1 MTTRPANVP
10 TEPRAFVAW
19 ENRRKARYELIGG
32 EVRLM
37 AGGSRAHD
45 VVAGNLLAALHLAL
59 RGKDCDVHGSNLKVV
74 SPAGMV
80 TYPDVFVRCGPLAD
94 EAIECQDPVVVFEVL
109 SPSTRS
115 EDLVRKRWGYQ
126 AIPTLAHLVYV
137 DAARVRHRDRD
148 PRPGRPLVE
157 PVPRPARRDARPG
170 GPGHRAGATR
180 DLRLDPRRRRLTR
193 GAGGV
198 PFEKVPGTAAG
209 NLSLKRSRKASE
221 AFRFQKGVRTVGTF
235 FLACRPA

>member
-1 MTTRPANVP
+1 MSGRIAKAP
-10 TEPRAFVAW
+10 TEPRAFIAW

-45 VVAGNLLAALHLAL
+45 LVAGNILAALHPML
-59 RGKDCDVHGSNLKVV
+59 RRRNCDVHRSNFKVV

-94 EAIECQDPVVVFEVL
+94 EATECADPVVVFEVL

-115 EDLVRKRWGYQ
+115 EDLVRKRWAYQ

-137 DAARVRHRDRD
+137 DAARS
-148 PRPGRPLVE
+148 E
-157 PVPRPARRDARPG
+157 IEI
-170 GPGHRAGATR
+170 ATR
-180 DLRLDPRRRRLTR
+180 APDGRWWSMFLHSLTERLRLEALELDLALADVY
-193 GAGGV
+193 AG
-198 PFEKVPGTAAG
+198 TQAA
-209 NLSLKRSRKASE
+209 RS
-221 AFRFQKGVRTVGTF
+221 
-235 FLACRPA
+235 

>member
-1 MTTRPANVP
+1 VTTRLANVP
-10 TEPRAFVAW
+10 TEPQAFVAW

-37 AGGSRAHD
+37 AGGSGAHD
-45 VVAGNLLAALHLAL
+45 VVAGNILAALHRAL
-59 RGKDCDVHGSNLKVV
+59 RGSDCDVHGSNLKIV

-94 EAIECQDPVVVFEVL
+94 EAIECHDPVVVFEVL

-137 DAARVRHRDRD
+137 DAARLRI
-148 PRPGRPLVE
+148 E
-157 PVPRPARRDARPG
+157 I
-170 GPGHRAGATR
+170 ATR
-180 DLRLDPRRRRLTR
+180 APESRWWSVFLDRLEETLSL
-193 GAGGV
+193 
-198 PFEKVPGTAAG
+198 EKVGIG
-209 NLSLKRSRKASE
+209 L
-221 AFRFQKGVRTVGTF
+221 TVGEIYASTRV
-235 FLACRPA
+235 ARG

>member
-1 MTTRPANVP
+1 MTTRLANAP
-10 TEPRAFVAW
+10 TEPQAFVAW

-45 VVAGNLLAALHLAL
+45 VVAGNILTALHVAL
-59 RGKDCDVHGSNLKVV
+59 RNTDCDVHGSNLKVV
-74 SPAGMV
+74 SQAGMV

-94 EAIECQDPVVVFEVL
+94 EAIECGDPEVVFEVL

-137 DAARVRHRDRD
+137 DAARVRI
-148 PRPGRPLVE
+148 E
-157 PVPRPARRDARPG
+157 I
-170 GPGHRAGATR
+170 ATR
-180 DLRLDPRRRRLTR
+180 APDGRWWSLFLDRLDETLSLETLGIALSSSEIYASTR
-193 GAGGV
+193 VAGG
-198 PFEKVPGTAAG
+198 
-209 NLSLKRSRKASE
+209 
-221 AFRFQKGVRTVGTF
+221 
-235 FLACRPA
+235 

>member
-1 MTTRPANVP
+1 MTSSPERPTSFRWTAASATIRWQP
-10 TEPRAFVAW
+10 EAISSHDHATCQRPDRTAGLRRL
-19 ENRRKARYELIGG
+19 ENRLKARYELIGG

-37 AGGSRAHD
+37 AGGSRADD
-45 VVAGNLLAALHLAL
+45 VVAGNILAALHAAL
-59 RGKDCDVHGSNLKVV
+59 RDKDCDVHGSNLKIV

-137 DAARVRHRDRD
+137 DAARVRI
-148 PRPGRPLVE
+148 E
-157 PVPRPARRDARPG
+157 I
-170 GPGHRAGATR
+170 ATR
-180 DLRLDPRRRRLTR
+180 APEDRWWSVFLDQLNASLDLTALGIELALGEIYASTR
-193 GAGGV
+193 VRGG
-198 PFEKVPGTAAG
+198 
-209 NLSLKRSRKASE
+209 
-221 AFRFQKGVRTVGTF
+221 
-235 FLACRPA
+235 

>member
-1 MTTRPANVP
+1 MTARLAKAP

-19 ENRRKARYELIGG
+19 ENRRKARYDLIAG

-45 VVAGNLLAALHLAL
+45 LVAGNILSALHIAL
-59 RGKDCDVHGSNLKVV
+59 RGTGCDVHGSNLKIV

-94 EAIECQDPVVVFEVL
+94 EAIECRDPLVVFEVL

-126 AIPTLAHLVYV
+126 AIPSLAQS
-137 DAARVRHRDRD
+137 AIRAR
-148 PRPGRPLVE
+148 GRVS
-157 PVPRPARRDARPG
+157 VGARG
-170 GPGHRAGATR
+170 RAFA
-180 DLRLDPRRRRLTR
+180 
-193 GAGGV
+193 
-198 PFEKVPGTAAG
+198 
-209 NLSLKRSRKASE
+209 
-221 AFRFQKGVRTVGTF
+221 
-235 FLACRPA
+235 

>member
-1 MTTRPANVP
+1 MTARLAKAP

-45 VVAGNLLAALHLAL
+45 LVAGNILAALHIAL
-59 RGKDCDVHGSNLKVV
+59 RGTGCDVHGSNLKIV

-94 EAIECQDPVVVFEVL
+94 EAVECQDPLVVFEVL

-115 EDLVRKRWGYQ
+115 EDLVRKRWAYQ
-126 AIPTLAHLVYV
+126 AIPSLAHLVYV
-137 DAARVRHRDRD
+137 DAARVGIEIATRAPD
-148 PRPGRPLVE
+148 GRWWSVFLE
-157 PVPRPARRDARPG
+157 RLDQTLALGALGIELGLRALYAST
-170 GPGHRAGATR
+170 RAG
-180 DLRLDPRRRRLTR
+180 D
-193 GAGGV
+193 G
-198 PFEKVPGTAAG
+198 
-209 NLSLKRSRKASE
+209 
-221 AFRFQKGVRTVGTF
+221 
-235 FLACRPA
+235 